1 MLLTQTSWQIG
12 AGFDETLCFFVSA
25 GFWHINGG
33 GAFGTLYWADPVED
47 LIGLLFIQIRPY
59 RHFNIRPLYSNI
71 VTQAVVDSMADQRSK
86 IMGYATPR

>member
-1 MLLTQTSWQIG
+1 MLLRVG
-12 AGFDETLCFFVSA
+12 RVLA
-25 GFWHINGG
+25 HYGG

>member
-1 MLLTQTSWQIG
+1 MNLFRFLSFRPGNFRLTGVELSALCTGQTPWR
-12 AGFDETLCFFVSA
+12 
-25 GFWHINGG
+25 
-33 GAFGTLYWADPVED
+33 D